1 MKPPTNSAAPMNALL
16 TRWQH
21 SVTRAATNLR
31 GLSDAEARQRPAPGK
46 WSVKEIVGH
55 LIDSAAN
62 NHRRFVEAQFQ
73 DTLTF
78 PGYAQDAWVTGQ
90 RYQEAAWPSLVAL
103 WAGYNDHLVHV
114 VRAIPRAVLEQP
126 RAAHNLD
133 ELGWRPV
140 PRTDP
145 ATLGYL
151 IEDYVAHL
159 EHHVAQARRVAGLDP
174 SGA

>member
-1 MKPPTNSAAPMNALL
+1 MDALL
-16 TRWQH
+16 ARWH
-21 SVTRAATNLR
+21 HTVSRATSQLTALP
-31 GLSDAEARQRPAPGK
+31 DAQARRRPAPGK

-73 DTLTF
+73 DTLIF

-90 RYQEAAWPSLVAL
+90 RYQQAAWPALVTL

-114 VRAIPRAVLEQP
+114 VRAIPPAVLQQRRP
-126 RAAHNLD
+126 AHNLD

-140 PRTDP
+140 PRTEP

-159 EHHVAQARRVAGLDP
+159 EHHVAQARQLAGYET
-174 SGA
+174 SGE